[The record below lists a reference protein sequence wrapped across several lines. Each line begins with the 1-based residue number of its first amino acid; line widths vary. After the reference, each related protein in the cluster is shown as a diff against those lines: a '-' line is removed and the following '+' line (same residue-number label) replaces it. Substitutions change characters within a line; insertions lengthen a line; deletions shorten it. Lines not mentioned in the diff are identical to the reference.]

1 MIPHRARFLRGRR
14 SLLEA
19 HRRDELEI
27 FPVRRPIPV
36 FRLRIVLES
45 ADRELPISLADR
57 RGRIAA
63 IPDHLRR
70 DTLSD
75 RAFRRGLDEDSDIA
89 VRVNVDESGGDIR
102 PRRVDRP
109 VAFRTPEGA
118 HSYDLPSTDSDVGDA
133 PGGARPIEHTPT
145 ADDDVERHLMENARG
160 AFNIVH
166 RDHPGEQSW
175 RRKST
180 LFKVNICG
188 AAIFVQMASSF
199 IAASE
204 NVASVARNRL

>member
-19 HRRDELEI
+19 HRRE
-27 FPVRRPIPV
+27 PH
-36 FRLRIVLES
+36 
-45 ADRELPISLADR
+45 A
-57 RGRIAA
+57 
-63 IPDHLRR
+63 
-70 DTLSD
+70 
-75 RAFRRGLDEDSDIA
+75 
-89 VRVNVDESGGDIR
+89 
-102 PRRVDRP
+102 P
-109 VAFRTPEGA
+109 VADAAR
-118 HSYDLPSTDSDVGDA
+118 DVDADASRGDA